1 MRNNLFLPLLISLLF
16 IPTLIFSQKFQD
28 KTFTANQLQA
38 DFEVL
43 KEALKAVHP
52 ALYEYQTPAEFEAR
66 CQKVENALKDGMT
79 ELDFLIQV
87 STITKSIGCAHTT
100 TYSIN
105 DKAES
110 KRLNKLPIEKR
121 DTFNYLPFNGSF
133 RNHRLFVGATQDSL
147 LNPTDEIFSIDGHT
161 VAELEQKVDEYPS
174 RSEDGVGT
182 RLKEFF
188 AKEGILNIVYA
199 TFYPIQDSVLVEIGS
214 PEKKVKKYF
223 KTFKSHEISAVPAPA
238 YDSTQWDLKFREDRF
253 KKKYSHTFNSI
264 FFYQHQEKD
273 IATLKIKSFQSDSK
287 KMLDL
292 IFDDLK
298 AKNTKNLIIDLR
310 GNGGGDPRPV
320 NTLLSKT
327 LSKNHSYSLAKR
339 KIPSEIKGTKYK
351 EFFLAPFLRS
361 ILIGSLFKKKKVAG
375 KKVLTKTIKP
385 DTENGFKESIYVL
398 MDGGVGSGASMFCA
412 ILKNDKRA
420 IFLGEET
427 AGAAQVTNG
436 ALYFFPN
443 APNSSISIRI
453 PRYKF
458 NHQITGGKK
467 GRGVEPDYIVKETIE
482 SFKNKEDL
490 GLKKV
495 LALIEE

>member
-1 MRNNLFLPLLISLLF
+1 MRNNPYLPLFISLIF
-16 IPTLIFSQKFQD
+16 FPTLSFSQILQD
-28 KTFTANQLQA
+28 RVFTAEQLKA
-38 DFEVL
+38 DFVVL
-43 KEALKAVHP
+43 KEAMKAVHP
-52 ALYEYQTPAEFEAR
+52 ALYDYQTPAEFEER
-66 CQKVENALKDGMT
+66 CQTVEKALKDGMT
-79 ELDFLIQV
+79 ELDFLLQV
-87 STITKSIGCAHTT
+87 STITKSIGCAHTI
-100 TYSIN
+100 TYPIN
-105 DKAES
+105 NKAES

-133 RNHRLFVGATQDSL
+133 RNYRLFVGTSQDSL

-161 VAELEQKVDEYPS
+161 VAELEQKVVEYPS
-174 RSEDGVGT
+174 SSEDGVGS
-182 RLKEFF
+182 RLKDFF
-188 AKEGILNIVYA
+188 AKEGILRKVYT
-199 TFYPIQDSVLVEIGS
+199 TFYPVKDSVEVELGS
-214 PEKKVKKYF
+214 QEKRVKQYF
-223 KTFKSHEISAVPAPA
+223 KTLNAHEISAVPEPA
-238 YDSTQWDLKFREDRF
+238 YDTTQWDLKFREDKF
-253 KKKYSHTFNSI
+253 KKKYAHTFNSI

-273 IATLKIKSFQSDSK
+273 VATLRIKSFQSDSK
-287 KMLDL
+287 KMLNL
-292 IFDDLK
+292 IFEDLK

-327 LSKNHSYSLAKR
+327 LSKTHTYSLAKR
-339 KIPSEIKGTKYK
+339 KIPSEIKRNKQK
-351 EFFLAPFLRS
+351 EFFLAPFFRS
-361 ILIGSLFKKKKVAG
+361 ILIGSLFKKKKEAG

-385 DTENGFKESIYVL
+385 DNENGFKGSIYVL
-398 MDGGVGSGASMFCA
+398 MDGGVGSGTSMFCA
-412 ILKNDKRA
+412 ILKNDERA
-420 IFLGEET
+420 TFLGEET

-436 ALYFFPN
+436 ALYFFPK

-458 NHQITGGKK
+458 NHQITGAKK